1 MYHLHERINFKNLT
15 TARQQSNE
23 DMGNNKMVTLYKS
36 YDSLMIFNN
45 TAGSIFH
52 SDQYFF
58 SLSDTKRYFLKLW
71 DRAGIL

>member
-23 DMGNNKMVTLYKS
+23 DMCNNAMVTLYKS
-36 YDSLMIFNN
+36 YDSLMISNN
-45 TAGSIFH
+45 TAGSVFH

-58 SLSDTKRYFLKLW
+58 SLFDTKRIFFKTK
-71 DRAGIL
+71 G